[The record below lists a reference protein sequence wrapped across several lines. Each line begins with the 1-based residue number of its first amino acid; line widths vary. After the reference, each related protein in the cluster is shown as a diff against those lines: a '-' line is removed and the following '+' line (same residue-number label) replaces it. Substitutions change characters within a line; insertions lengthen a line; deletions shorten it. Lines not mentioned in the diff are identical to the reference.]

1 MKKLHLFI
9 LKSYLGPLA
18 MTFFISLFIL
28 VMQFLWRYVDDLVG
42 KGLELTVIAELLFY
56 ASVQVIPMALPLAI
70 LLASLMTFGNLGEN
84 YELTAIKA
92 AGVSLPKAMRSL
104 IFVTVLTS
112 ISAFWFTNNVLPV
125 ANLKLYTLLWSV
137 KQAKPELEI
146 KEQVFYDGIED
157 FRIKVGH
164 KDPETNL
171 QYDFMIYDHRDK
183 LNKNSNVTM
192 ADSGRI
198 QLSED
203 KKNMVLTLL
212 DGVTYEENV
221 QMNKRRRL
229 RDRDKQQFRI
239 DRFKKQ
245 TVLIPLE
252 GYDFSRTD
260 ENLFSQSDK
269 MKNFNQLIHDEDSIR
284 QSRAKLI
291 NDLSK
296 RTENFFFLKGK
307 YAFRSKK
314 SPHIPELTNTKDT
327 ARTVKKKKID
337 PMAIIDS
344 VAAVNI
350 DSLFLSLSDS
360 KKRMSI
366 QSAIRQARDNKN
378 VLTDQ
383 IRFVQNQDKK
393 IRSHNIELHRKFTL
407 SFACLIFF
415 FIGAPLG
422 AIIRKGG
429 LGMPVVISI
438 LFFIIYYII
447 DTMGLKF
454 AKEGVWP
461 VYQGIWLSSAIL
473 FPLGVFLTY
482 KAATDSALLNA
493 DAYIIFFRK
502 LFKREKFDLEN
513 RLDKEKTIKDIN

>member
-42 KGLELTVIAELLFY
+42 KGLEITVIAELMFF

-70 LLASLMTFGNLGEN
+70 LLASLMTFGNMGEN

-92 AGVSLPKAMRSL
+92 AGVSLPKAMKSL
-104 IFVTVLTS
+104 ITVTLITAVA
-112 ISAFWFTNNVLPV
+112 AFWFTNNVLPI
-125 ANLKLYTLLWSV
+125 ANLKLYSLLWSV
-137 KQAKPELEI
+137 KTAKPELDI
-146 KEQVFYDGIED
+146 KEQIFYDGFED
-157 FRIKVGH
+157 YRIKISH
-164 KDPETNL
+164 KDAETNL
-171 QYDFMIYDHRDK
+171 LHDLMIYDHRDR
-183 LNKNSNVTM
+183 LNRNSNVTM

-203 KKNMVLTLL
+203 KKHMVLTLM

-221 QMNKRRRL
+221 DRKKKRL

-245 TVLIPLE
+245 TALVPMQ
-252 GYDFSRTD
+252 GYDFTRTD
-260 ENLFSQSDK
+260 EKLFTHSDK
-269 MKNFNQLIHDEDSIR
+269 MKNLQQLVHDEDSIQQAR
-284 QSRAKLI
+284 SKI
-291 NDLSK
+291 IGDLSR

-307 YAFRSKK
+307 YAYRSKTNR
-314 SPHIPELTNTKDT
+314 PMPQELKEADKK
-327 ARTVKKKKID
+327 VKKED

-344 VAAVNI
+344 VQAINT
-350 DSLFLSLSDS
+350 DSLFLSLAND

-366 QSAIRQARDNKN
+366 QSALRQARDNKN
-378 VLTDQ
+378 LIDDQ
-383 IRFVQNQDKK
+383 LRFIGNEDEKIIR
-393 IRSHNIELHRKFTL
+393 HNIELHRKFTL

-438 LFFIIYYII
+438 LFFIFYYII

-482 KAATDSALLNA
+482 KAASDSALLNA

-502 LFKREKFDLEN
+502 LFKREKYDLKN
-513 RLDKEKTIKDIN
+513 RLDNDEN